1 MKKVYPFH
9 SNSSTSPSH
18 QGNQHNQCHSKRFML
33 KSFNGLRLT
42 ELTLTAK
49 FQEWRELKRNKIAK
63 AYSVLQQQTSLQS
76 NDKKMIKTSIP
87 PLSNLAI
94 NFHQKKNEDNA
105 RKQPPQSMSNIFPKS
120 QPGFFRRTQRLDG
133 FHCEADSHKQPD
145 LNRHL
150 LHFFTQ

>member
-9 SNSSTSPSH
+9 SNSSTSPSY

-105 RKQPPQSMSNIFPKS
+105 RKQPPESMSNIFPKKPNRIPPSNTKVGRISFRSRCHNKHSDLKQYLLNFS
-120 QPGFFRRTQRLDG
+120 Q
-133 FHCEADSHKQPD
+133 
-145 LNRHL
+145 
-150 LHFFTQ
+150 